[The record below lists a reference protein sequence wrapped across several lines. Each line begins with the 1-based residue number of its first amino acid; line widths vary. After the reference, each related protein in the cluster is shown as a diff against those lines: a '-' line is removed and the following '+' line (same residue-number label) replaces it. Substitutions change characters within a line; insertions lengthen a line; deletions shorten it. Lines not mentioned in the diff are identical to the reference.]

1 MEVAARRNR
10 FIISLL
16 PFGRRRITL
25 ITYSVIQPIFLQINI
40 AHDLSRRGFVPGE
53 IEEIVSH
60 AASMTDAVRLDGL
73 MTITPIYEE
82 PEGVR
87 KDYRQMNELREVLR
101 AKGLDNTFYNGRIL
115 LSMGMSADYEIAV
128 EEGSDIVR
136 VGAALFGERQ
146 VSTP

>member
-1 MEVAARRNR
+1 
-10 FIISLL
+10 
-16 PFGRRRITL
+16 
-25 ITYSVIQPIFLQINI
+25 
-40 AHDLSRRGFVPGE
+40 
-53 IEEIVSH
+53 
-60 AASMTDAVRLDGL
+60 